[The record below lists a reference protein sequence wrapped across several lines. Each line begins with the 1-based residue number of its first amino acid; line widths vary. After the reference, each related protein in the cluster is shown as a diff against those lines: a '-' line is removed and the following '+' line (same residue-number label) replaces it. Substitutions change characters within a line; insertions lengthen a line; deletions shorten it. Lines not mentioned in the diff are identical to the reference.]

1 MTTIQVCELTKS
13 FKGTTVLNQLNFTLT
28 NGVVGL
34 LGRNG
39 AGKTTLM
46 KIIATL
52 LRQSSGLVM
61 IDQAPVTNVRQVR
74 QMIGYL
80 PQNFQ
85 IYRNMRVV
93 DALTYLGLLSEL
105 EPATLAQRIDRL
117 LIRLNLGKYR
127 QYKIK
132 ELSGGLKQRVGI
144 AQALLN
150 EPKILIIDEPTV
162 GLDPEERDNFR
173 RLIGELGDQRIVI
186 FSTHIVE
193 DIARISDQLVIL
205 EGGTVA
211 FAGPTA
217 TFAADPD
224 ELETKYL
231 ALIRGGSDEGF

>member
-1 MTTIQVCELTKS
+1 MTTIQVSDLSKS
-13 FKGTTVLNQLNFTLT
+13 FKGTTVLKQLNFTLT

-85 IYRNMRVV
+85 FYRNMRVG

-105 EPATLAQRIDRL
+105 EPTTLAQRIDRL
-117 LIRLNLGKYR
+117 LTRLNLGKYR

-150 EPKILIIDEPTV
+150 EPQILIIDEPTV
-162 GLDPEERDNFR
+162 GLDPEERANFR

-193 DIARISDQLVIL
+193 DIAQISDQLVIL
-205 EGGTVA
+205 ESGAVA

-217 TFAADPD
+217 TFAADPA

-231 ALIRGGSDEGF
+231 TLIRGGSDAGF